1 MTSRANS
8 SPLKKF
14 FARRKTVEQ
23 APEPRE
29 KDSSGVEALLRKVK
43 RIDIISNRIAND
55 MFSGQYRSAFRGQ
68 GIEFDEVREY
78 TEGDDV
84 RTIDWN
90 VTARSNKPYVKRF
103 SEERERSILF
113 MLDVSASNLFGSKT
127 SRLDTATEIAASLMF
142 SALKSN
148 DKVGLL
154 TFVDGVRSFHPP
166 RKGRNYVL
174 RLLREM
180 ASAKPTKGKTDL
192 NAALEYVNRTL
203 KRRAVVFVISD
214 FYVQELSETLDYC
227 TRKHDVVAI
236 SITEPLEQAF
246 SNLGFVTL
254 RDPETGAVVEL
265 DSGSKRVRDAI
276 SARLAERRADVESRL
291 KEARVDLITVE
302 NGGDYVQPLRA
313 FFRNRLRR

>member
-103 SEERERSILF
+103 SLRNGNADPSCRR
-113 MLDVSASNLFGSKT
+113 FG
-127 SRLDTATEIAASLMF
+127 
-142 SALKSN
+142 
-148 DKVGLL
+148 
-154 TFVDGVRSFHPP
+154 
-166 RKGRNYVL
+166 
-174 RLLREM
+174 
-180 ASAKPTKGKTDL
+180 
-192 NAALEYVNRTL
+192 
-203 KRRAVVFVISD
+203 
-214 FYVQELSETLDYC
+214 
-227 TRKHDVVAI
+227 
-236 SITEPLEQAF
+236 
-246 SNLGFVTL
+246 
-254 RDPETGAVVEL
+254 
-265 DSGSKRVRDAI
+265 
-276 SARLAERRADVESRL
+276 
-291 KEARVDLITVE
+291 
-302 NGGDYVQPLRA
+302 
-313 FFRNRLRR
+313 